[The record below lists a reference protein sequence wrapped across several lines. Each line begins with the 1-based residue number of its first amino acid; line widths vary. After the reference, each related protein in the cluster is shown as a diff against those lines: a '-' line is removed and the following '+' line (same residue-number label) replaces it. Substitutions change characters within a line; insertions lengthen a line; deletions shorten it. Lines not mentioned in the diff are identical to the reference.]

1 MFSAED
7 NDKTCSY
14 YMAMPPPPTHRITRC
29 WYLRRGV
36 RSSSSG
42 PWAPKA
48 QSSQQLPGLAFTV
61 CLEIDCISLFE
72 PVVFSHV
79 FMRLCVCVCVLGC
92 FSRVQLFA
100 ILWTAALQ
108 APLSMGFPRQ
118 EYWSGVSG
126 DLSHPGI
133 EPRSPSLSVSHFFIS
148 LRFLIAFPVQCQYMS
163 CSVRRALWSY

>member
-14 YMAMPPPPTHRITRC
+14 YMAMPPTPHPQDHKVLIPAERHQVLFKWT
-29 WYLRRGV
+29 LG
-36 RSSSSG
+36 S
-42 PWAPKA
+42 
-48 QSSQQLPGLAFTV
+48 QSPELSAAAWTGFYCLPGDWL
-61 CLEIDCISLFE
+61 IGLFE

-92 FSRVQLFA
+92 FSRVRLFA

-133 EPRSPSLSVSHFFIS
+133 ESRSPSLSVSHFFIS
-148 LRFLIAFPVQCQYMS
+148 LRFLIAFPVPCQYMS